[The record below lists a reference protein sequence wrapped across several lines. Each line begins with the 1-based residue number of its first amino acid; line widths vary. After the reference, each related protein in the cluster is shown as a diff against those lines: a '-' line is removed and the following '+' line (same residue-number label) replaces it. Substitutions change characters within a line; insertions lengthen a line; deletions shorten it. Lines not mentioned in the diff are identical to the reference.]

1 MDQDKDTLYQ
11 TRDMN
16 LAACLMAESIKY
28 VRTEK
33 DEENSRRLLFVFE
46 KTGREEDIERI
57 LAQRANSTHI
67 VSSVV
72 YDEKLR
78 ILKSIIH
85 QFK

>member
-1 MDQDKDTLYQ
+1 MEDKEYK

-16 LAACLMAESIKY
+16 LSACLMAESVKY

-33 DEENSRRLLFVFE
+33 DEVDSRRLVFVFDSE
-46 KTGREEDIERI
+46 GREEDIERI
-57 LAQRANSTHI
+57 LAQRANATHI
-67 VSSVV
+67 VSSTV
-72 YDEKLR
+72 YDDKLR